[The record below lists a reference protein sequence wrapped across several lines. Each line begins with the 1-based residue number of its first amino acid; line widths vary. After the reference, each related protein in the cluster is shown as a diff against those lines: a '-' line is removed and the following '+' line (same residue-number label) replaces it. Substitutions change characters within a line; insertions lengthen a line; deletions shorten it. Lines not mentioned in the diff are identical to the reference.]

1 VRGINGTN
9 GRGLILL
16 AAGRLSAILLF
27 PIMAA
32 GMGRSFTPDPRLI
45 RLVPSD
51 AEMVAGIGAPTPHG
65 PRPSAFLLITPNNSA
80 DLNDFL
86 ALTGVDDARV
96 IHQVILVAT
105 KRGTGNPNG
114 HSLLASGHFDQT
126 RIFKAAVENGALI
139 GQYRSVRIVVLSP
152 FQREHQ
158 SLRDV
163 RWLAVVGEN
172 VAILGTIDNVRVE
185 LDRHLDKVS
194 ADLLLM
200 QSLAQLEG
208 DDMSWCLVR
217 TLAQNDLIL
226 RALRS
231 LDPEFARWVHDGDT
245 ILFGI
250 HYGRRIR
257 FEYVLT
263 TSDLSAQA
271 GAPSPAPSSGA
282 PNATAYPLVAAS
294 SHVNRS
300 IGGKVYVST
309 NRYERWLGDVAGWSP
324 DHR

>member
-1 VRGINGTN
+1 MRGISGTSKK
-9 GRGLILL
+9 GLILL
-16 AAGRLSAILLF
+16 AGIRLSAILLF
-27 PIMAA
+27 PIMAV
-32 GMGRSFTPDPRLI
+32 GMGQSFSPDLRLI
-45 RLVPSD
+45 TLVPPD
-51 AEMVAGIGAPTPHG
+51 AKMVAGIGAPTPHG
-65 PRPSAFLLITPNNSA
+65 QKPSSFLLITPNNAA

-105 KRGTGNPNG
+105 KQATSRPDG

-126 RIFKAAVENGALI
+126 RIFKAAVENGAVI
-139 GQYRSVRIVVLSP
+139 GQYRGVRIVVLAP

-163 RWLAVVGEN
+163 RWLAVLGEN
-172 VAILGTIDNVRVE
+172 VAILGTTETVRVE
-185 LDRHLDKVS
+185 LDRHLDKAS
-194 ADLLLM
+194 AVLPLM
-200 QSLAQLEG
+200 QSLAQLER

-217 TLAQNDLIL
+217 TLAQNYLIL

-231 LDPEFARWVHDGDT
+231 LDPEFARRVHDGDT

-263 TSDLSAQA
+263 TSDTLAQTSL
-271 GAPSPAPSSGA
+271 APSPGT
-282 PNATAYPLVAAS
+282 PNATAYPQMVAS
-294 SHVNRS
+294 SQVNGS
-300 IGGKVYVST
+300 IRGTVYLST
-309 NRYERWLGDVAGWSP
+309 ARYEKWLADVSGWSS

>member
-1 VRGINGTN
+1 VRGISGTSKK
-9 GRGLILL
+9 GLILL
-16 AAGRLSAILLF
+16 AGIRLSAILLF
-27 PIMAA
+27 PIMAV
-32 GMGRSFTPDPRLI
+32 GMGQSFSPDLRLI
-45 RLVPSD
+45 TLVPPD
-51 AEMVAGIGAPTPHG
+51 AKMVAGIGAPTPHG
-65 PRPSAFLLITPNNSA
+65 QKPSSFLLITPNNAA

-105 KRGTGNPNG
+105 KQATSRPDG

-126 RIFKAAVENGALI
+126 RIFKAAVENGAVI
-139 GQYRSVRIVVLSP
+139 GQYRGVRIVVLAP

-163 RWLAVVGEN
+163 RWLAVLGEN
-172 VAILGTIDNVRVE
+172 VAILGTTETVRVE
-185 LDRHLDKVS
+185 LDRHLDKAS
-194 ADLLLM
+194 AVLPLM
-200 QSLAQLEG
+200 QSLAQLER

-217 TLAQNDLIL
+217 TLAQNYLIL

-231 LDPEFARWVHDGDT
+231 LDPEFARRVHDGDT

-263 TSDLSAQA
+263 TSDTLAQTSL
-271 GAPSPAPSSGA
+271 APSPGT
-282 PNATAYPLVAAS
+282 PNATAYPQMVAS
-294 SHVNRS
+294 SQVNGS
-300 IGGKVYVST
+300 IRGTVYLST
-309 NRYERWLGDVAGWSP
+309 ARYEKWLADVSGRPP
-324 DHR
+324 DH

>member
-1 VRGINGTN
+1 MRGISGTSKK
-9 GRGLILL
+9 GLILL
-16 AAGRLSAILLF
+16 AGIRLSAILLF
-27 PIMAA
+27 PIMAV
-32 GMGRSFTPDPRLI
+32 GMGQSFSPDLRLI
-45 RLVPSD
+45 TLVPPD
-51 AEMVAGIGAPTPHG
+51 AKMVAGIGAPTPHG
-65 PRPSAFLLITPNNSA
+65 QKPSSFLLITPNNAA

-105 KRGTGNPNG
+105 KQATSRPDG

-126 RIFKAAVENGALI
+126 RIFKAAVENGAVI
-139 GQYRSVRIVVLSP
+139 GQYRGVRIVVLAP

-163 RWLAVVGEN
+163 RWLAVLGEN
-172 VAILGTIDNVRVE
+172 VAILGTTETVRVE
-185 LDRHLDKVS
+185 LDRHLDKAS
-194 ADLLLM
+194 AVLPLM
-200 QSLAQLEG
+200 QSLAQLER

-217 TLAQNDLIL
+217 TLAQNYLIL

-231 LDPEFARWVHDGDT
+231 LDPEFARRVHDGDT

-263 TSDLSAQA
+263 TSDTLAQTSL
-271 GAPSPAPSSGA
+271 APSPGT
-282 PNATAYPLVAAS
+282 PNATAYPQMVAS
-294 SHVNRS
+294 SQVNGS
-300 IGGKVYVST
+300 IRGTVYLST
-309 NRYERWLGDVAGWSP
+309 ARYEKWLADVSGRPP
-324 DHR
+324 DH